1 MSAQC
6 RMRNEECG
14 MKMLTVQFEQ
24 SRSAQFDVCAWRGGR
39 HSSARS
45 GVTLAEMMI
54 AIVILGLGLLLVAT
68 LFPVSWLEARRLAEY
83 TTQLSCQE
91 AADLSMRSLLKV
103 DGATGEDAAML
114 PGDQIRLGGCD
125 CGAASRQVA
134 LWPGSF
140 LVGGK
145 TNDDRRGKTPF
156 SRVHVLSLG
165 NLLYQGPRKFVAEN
179 TWDLERDFLGETIR
193 DADNDDVYDYDPMTF
208 QSCGEPV
215 KLADIPSFLHEA
227 VSMNDRLYPP
237 MPVRPKLDLSD
248 LSPDNLRWDDA
259 LSQRRFA
266 WGVFYR
272 FDSEYVCRTTEARCP
287 DDGEPTHTY
296 VLPDVG
302 ETRLINL
309 YYVTLRR
316 TRPTARF
323 ARQDPAVVPHPD
335 PREAKLTVVRA
346 LGPEKDLMLPVPW
359 RVQVLLPQALA
370 STRECA
376 DKGTN
381 CPTGVPTEITVNDTT
396 NGRIDATT
404 PSWVV
409 GMFERGT
416 VFIDELSGQV
426 YRVQKRRL
434 SDNDTVAHLT
444 LDREMVLEDVNFLA
458 CREDDDVPPKL
469 NDFERLRT
477 VWVYPPSVQGDRKA
491 GDPLVFDGGPPV
503 VDISVRSVSISPQ

>member
-1 MSAQC
+1 MHV
-6 RMRNEECG
+6 RR
-14 MKMLTVQFEQ
+14 
-24 SRSAQFDVCAWRGGR
+24 
-39 HSSARS
+39 

-91 AADLSMRSLLKV
+91 AADLSMRTLLKV
-103 DGATGEDAAML
+103 DGATGEDVAML

-125 CGAASRQVA
+125 CGQGQVA
-134 LWPGSF
+134 FWPGSF

-145 TNDDRRGKTPF
+145 ANDDRRGKSPF

-165 NLLYQGPRKFVAEN
+165 NLLYQGPRRFVAEN
-179 TWDLERDFLGETIR
+179 TWDLERTFPGETIR
-193 DADNDDVYDYDPMTF
+193 EADDDDVYDYDAITL
-208 QSCGEPV
+208 QSCSESV
-215 KLADIPSFLHEA
+215 NLAAIPSFLHEA
-227 VSMNDRLYPP
+227 VLMNDRLYPP
-237 MPVRPKLDLSD
+237 MPVRPTLDFAD

-259 LSQRRFA
+259 LSQRRYA

-272 FDSEYVCRTTEARCP
+272 FDPEYVCDTTKVRCD

-296 VLPDVG
+296 MLPDIG
-302 ETRLINL
+302 ETRNIHL

-359 RVQVLLPQALA
+359 RVQVLLPAALA
-370 STRECA
+370 STEECA

-381 CPTGVPTEITVNDTT
+381 CPTGVPTEITVNDVT
-396 NGRIDATT
+396 NGRIDSTT

-416 VFIDELSGQV
+416 VFIDELTGLV

-444 LDREMVLEDVNFLA
+444 LDREIVLEDVNFVP
-458 CREDDDVPPKL
+458 CREEDDVPPKL

-477 VWVYPPSVQGDRKA
+477 VWVYPPSVRGDRRA

-503 VDISVRSVSISPQ
+503 VDIAVRTLPISPRP